1 MEMLFNF
8 NSMRK
13 TNTQSIGSVLK
24 SYVRENNLE
33 RKLNELD
40 LIKSWE
46 SVMGKTVSRYTGNL
60 YIQNSTLFV
69 ETTSPIVRNELLM
82 MKEEIRVRLNEVVGE
97 ELIKA
102 IIFR

>member
-1 MEMLFNF
+1 
-8 NSMRK
+8 MRK
-13 TNTQSIGSVLK
+13 SNAQSISSVLK
-24 SYVRENNLE
+24 SYVQENNLE

>member
-1 MEMLFNF
+1 
-8 NSMRK
+8 MRK
-13 TNTQSIGSVLK
+13 TNTQSISDVLK
-24 SYVRENNLE
+24 SYVQENNLE
-33 RKLNELD
+33 RKLTELD

-46 SVMGKTVSRYTGNL
+46 SVMGKTVMRYTQNI

-82 MKEEIRVRLNEVVGE
+82 MKEEIRIRLNEIVGQ
-97 ELIKA
+97 ELIKT

>member
-1 MEMLFNF
+1 
-8 NSMRK
+8 MRK
-13 TNTQSIGSVLK
+13 SNTQSLSDVLK
-24 SYVRENNLE
+24 NYVHENKLD
-33 RKLNELD
+33 RKLSEMD

-46 SVMGKTVSRYTGNL
+46 SVMGKTVTRYTGNL

-82 MKEEIRVRLNEVVGE
+82 MKEEIRVRLNEVAGE
-97 ELIKA
+97 ELIKT

>member
-1 MEMLFNF
+1 
-8 NSMRK
+8 MRK
-13 TNTQSIGSVLK
+13 NNTQSISDVLR
-24 SYVRENNLE
+24 SYTRENKLD

-46 SVMGKTVSRYTGNL
+46 SVMGKTVARYTGNL

-82 MKEEIRVRLNEVVGE
+82 MREEIRTRLNEVVGE
-97 ELIKA
+97 ELIKT
-102 IIFR
+102 IVFR

>member
-1 MEMLFNF
+1 
-8 NSMRK
+8 MRK
-13 TNTQSIGSVLK
+13 SNTQSISSVLK
-24 SYVRENNLE
+24 SYVQENNLG
-33 RKLNELD
+33 RKMNELD

>member
-1 MEMLFNF
+1 
-8 NSMRK
+8 MRK
-13 TNTQSIGSVLK
+13 SNTQSISDVLK
-24 SYVRENNLE
+24 SYVQENNLE

-46 SVMGKTVSRYTGNL
+46 SVMGKTVARYTGNV
-60 YIQNSTLFV
+60 YIQNNTLFV
-69 ETTSPIVRNELLM
+69 ETTSPIVRTELLM

-97 ELIKA
+97 ELIKT

>member
-1 MEMLFNF
+1 
-8 NSMRK
+8 MRK
-13 TNTQSIGSVLK
+13 NNTQSISDVLR
-24 SYVRENNLE
+24 SYTRENKLD

-46 SVMGKTVSRYTGNL
+46 SVMGKTVARYTGNL

-82 MKEEIRVRLNEVVGE
+82 MREDIRIRLNEVVGE
-97 ELIKA
+97 ELIKT
-102 IIFR
+102 IVFR

>member
-1 MEMLFNF
+1 
-8 NSMRK
+8 MRK
-13 TNTQSIGSVLK
+13 NNTQSIADVLK
-24 SYVRENNLE
+24 SYTRENKLD
-33 RKLNELD
+33 RKLSELD

-46 SVMGKTVSRYTGNL
+46 AVMGKTVSRYTGNL

-82 MKEEIRVRLNEVVGE
+82 MKEEIRVRLNEVAGE

>member
-1 MEMLFNF
+1 
-8 NSMRK
+8 MRK
-13 TNTQSIGSVLK
+13 SNTQSISSVLK
-24 SYVRENNLE
+24 SYVQENNLE

-46 SVMGKTVSRYTGNL
+46 SVMGKTVSRYTGNI

-97 ELIKA
+97 DLVKA

>member
-1 MEMLFNF
+1 
-8 NSMRK
+8 MRK
-13 TNTQSIGSVLK
+13 SNTQSLSSVLK
-24 SYVRENNLE
+24 SFVKENHLE
-33 RKLNELD
+33 RKLDEID

-46 SVMGKTVSRYTGNL
+46 EVVGKMVTRYTKNI

-82 MKEEIRVRLNEVVGE
+82 MKEEIRLRLNEIAGQEIV
-97 ELIKA
+97 KT

>member
-1 MEMLFNF
+1 
-8 NSMRK
+8 MRK
-13 TNTQSIGSVLK
+13 SNTQSISSVLK

-46 SVMGKTVSRYTGNL
+46 SIMGKTVARYTGNL
-60 YIQNSTLFV
+60 YIQNNTLFV

-97 ELIKA
+97 ELIKT

>member
-1 MEMLFNF
+1 
-8 NSMRK
+8 MRK
-13 TNTQSIGSVLK
+13 SNTQSISSVLK

-46 SVMGKTVSRYTGNL
+46 SVMGKTVTRYTGNL
-60 YIQNSTLFV
+60 YIQNNTLFV

-97 ELIKA
+97 ELIKS
-102 IIFR
+102 IVFR

>member
-1 MEMLFNF
+1 
-8 NSMRK
+8 MRK
-13 TNTQSIGSVLK
+13 SNTQSISSVLK
-24 SYVRENNLE
+24 SYVRENHLE

-46 SVMGKTVSRYTGNL
+46 EVMGKLVARYTGNI

-69 ETTSPIVRNELLM
+69 ETTSPVVRNELLM

-97 ELIKA
+97 ELIKT
-102 IIFR
+102 IIFK

>member
-1 MEMLFNF
+1 
-8 NSMRK
+8 MRK
-13 TNTQSIGSVLK
+13 SNTQSISSVLK
-24 SYVRENNLE
+24 SYVQENNLE

-69 ETTSPIVRNELLM
+69 ETSSPIVRNELLM
-82 MKEEIRVRLNEVVGE
+82 MKEEIRIRLNEVVGE
-97 ELIKA
+97 ELIKT
-102 IIFR
+102 IVFR

>member
-1 MEMLFNF
+1 
-8 NSMRK
+8 MRK
-13 TNTQSIGSVLK
+13 SNTQSISSVLK
-24 SYVRENNLE
+24 SFVQENNLE

-46 SVMGKTVSRYTGNL
+46 SVMGKTVARYTGNL

>member
-1 MEMLFNF
+1 
-8 NSMRK
+8 MRK
-13 TNTQSIGSVLK
+13 SNTQSISSVLK

-69 ETTSPIVRNELLM
+69 ETTSPVVRNELLM
-82 MKEEIRVRLNEVVGE
+82 MKEEIRVRLNELVGE

>member
-1 MEMLFNF
+1 
-8 NSMRK
+8 MRK
-13 TNTQSIGSVLK
+13 SNTQSLSSVLK

-33 RKLNELD
+33 RKLNEID

-46 SVMGKTVSRYTGNL
+46 SVMGKTVSRYTGKL
-60 YIQNSTLFV
+60 YIQNNTLFV
-69 ETTSPIVRNELLM
+69 ETTSPVVRNELLM
-82 MKEEIRVRLNEVVGE
+82 MKEEIRVRLNEVAGE

>member
-1 MEMLFNF
+1 
-8 NSMRK
+8 MRK
-13 TNTQSIGSVLK
+13 SNTQSISSVLK
-24 SYVRENNLE
+24 SYVQENNLE

-102 IIFR
+102 IVFR

>member
-1 MEMLFNF
+1 
-8 NSMRK
+8 MRK
-13 TNTQSIGSVLK
+13 SNTQSISSVLK
-24 SYVRENNLE
+24 SYIQENHLE

-46 SVMGKTVSRYTGNL
+46 SIMGKTVSRYTGNL

>member
-1 MEMLFNF
+1 
-8 NSMRK
+8 MRK
-13 TNTQSIGSVLK
+13 SNTQSISSVLK
-24 SYVRENNLE
+24 SYVQENHLE

-60 YIQNSTLFV
+60 YIKNSILFV

-97 ELIKA
+97 ELIKT
-102 IIFR
+102 IVFR

>member
-1 MEMLFNF
+1 
-8 NSMRK
+8 MRK
-13 TNTQSIGSVLK
+13 SNTQSISSVLK

-46 SVMGKTVSRYTGNL
+46 EVMGKMVARYTGNL

-69 ETTSPIVRNELLM
+69 ETTSPVVRNELLM

-97 ELIKA
+97 ELIKT

>member
-1 MEMLFNF
+1 
-8 NSMRK
+8 MRK
-13 TNTQSIGSVLK
+13 SNNQSISSALK

-82 MKEEIRVRLNEVVGE
+82 MKEEIRVRLNELAGE

>member
-1 MEMLFNF
+1 
-8 NSMRK
+8 MRK
-13 TNTQSIGSVLK
+13 SNTQSISSVLK
-24 SYVRENNLE
+24 SYVQENHLE

-46 SVMGKTVSRYTGNL
+46 SVMGKTVARYTGNL

>member
-1 MEMLFNF
+1 
-8 NSMRK
+8 MRK
-13 TNTQSIGSVLK
+13 SNTQSISSALK

-69 ETTSPIVRNELLM
+69 ETTSRNELLM
-82 MKEEIRVRLNEVVGE
+82 MKEEIRVRLNELAGE

>member
-1 MEMLFNF
+1 
-8 NSMRK
+8 
-13 TNTQSIGSVLK
+13 VLK

-82 MKEEIRVRLNEVVGE
+82 IKEEIRVRLNEVVGE

>member
-1 MEMLFNF
+1 
-8 NSMRK
+8 MRK
-13 TNTQSIGSVLK
+13 SNTQSLSSVLK

-46 SVMGKTVSRYTGNL
+46 TVMGKTVMRYTGKL
-60 YIQNSTLFV
+60 YIQNNTLFV

-82 MKEEIRVRLNEVVGE
+82 MKEEIRVRLNEVAGE
-97 ELIKA
+97 ELIKQ